1 MVKQASNAFKRLAGK
16 AVDSLPAI
24 MGSVVGAILS
34 FLCKVVGFVVEHTW
48 ALFLLR
54 GLLVYG

>member
-1 MVKQASNAFKRLAGK
+1 MVKQASNTFKRLAGK

-34 FLCKVVGFVVEHTW
+34 FLCKVVGFVVEHT
-48 ALFLLR
+48 
-54 GLLVYG
+54 